1 METTTNATERLFDVA
16 KGQDIILHNLSAEL
30 GVKTSLYLVF
40 TAFMFSAS
48 IQTINLA
55 KDLPRYSHC
64 AVAFSSI
71 SAALSLLAATAL
83 LIAALVRE
91 YFVFPSSRIQE
102 WLVRLEEY
110 KVTYPEAITANPTD
124 VMLRMLIETGKRNK
138 LENEKKADQI
148 TWGARILFSAI
159 PFLIIGGTLAVC
171 GYFSR
176 PS

>member
-1 METTTNATERLFDVA
+1 
-16 KGQDIILHNLSAEL
+16 
-30 GVKTSLYLVF
+30 
-40 TAFMFSAS
+40 MFSAS

-71 SAALSLLAATAL
+71 SAAL

-91 YFVFPSSRIQE
+91 YFVFPSSRMQD

-110 KVTYPEAITANPTD
+110 KTTYPETVTANPTD
-124 VMLRMLIETGKRNK
+124 VMLRMLIETGKRDK

-171 GYFSR
+171 GHFSR